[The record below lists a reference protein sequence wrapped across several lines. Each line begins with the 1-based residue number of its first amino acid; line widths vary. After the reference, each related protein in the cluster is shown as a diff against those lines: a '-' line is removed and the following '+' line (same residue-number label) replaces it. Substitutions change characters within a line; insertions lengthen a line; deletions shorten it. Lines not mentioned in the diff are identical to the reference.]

1 MIDIKDKK
9 QCSGCSACAN
19 ICNQKCIKMIADD
32 EGFLYPKVELD
43 KCINCNL
50 CEDVCPIHKKKITL
64 DKTTLAYAAKN
75 KIESIHKDSSS
86 GGIFTLLAEFVLK
99 QGGIVFGAAFDEH
112 FKIKHVAVET
122 IGDLYKLR
130 GSKYTQSIVGHTYV
144 EARKNLKEGRL
155 VLYTGTPCQ
164 IAGLKAYLK
173 KDYPN
178 LFTQDLICH
187 GVPSPAIWKKY
198 IEYRE
203 TISQEKVHHINF
215 RNKDNGWKE
224 YEIVFSFEKN
234 RYQVAYSKDIYMKA
248 FLKNLCLRPSCY
260 DCRFKGLIRD
270 SDITLADF
278 WGIEN
283 ILPEMDDNKGTS
295 LVLIH
300 SNKGKQLFEKIKAD
314 CLFQEVDVSRAIA
327 ENPSAI
333 QSSYENKNR
342 KAFMKDIQRKSLE
355 KVVHKYT
362 KKSFIS
368 KVKNKIRRILK
379 WGN

>member
-112 FKIKHVAVET
+112 FNVKHVAVET

-144 EARKNLKEGRL
+144 EARKNLK
-155 VLYTGTPCQ
+155 
-164 IAGLKAYLK
+164 
-173 KDYPN
+173 
-178 LFTQDLICH
+178 
-187 GVPSPAIWKKY
+187 
-198 IEYRE
+198 
-203 TISQEKVHHINF
+203 
-215 RNKDNGWKE
+215 
-224 YEIVFSFEKN
+224 
-234 RYQVAYSKDIYMKA
+234 
-248 FLKNLCLRPSCY
+248 
-260 DCRFKGLIRD
+260 
-270 SDITLADF
+270 
-278 WGIEN
+278 
-283 ILPEMDDNKGTS
+283 
-295 LVLIH
+295 
-300 SNKGKQLFEKIKAD
+300 
-314 CLFQEVDVSRAIA
+314 
-327 ENPSAI
+327 
-333 QSSYENKNR
+333 
-342 KAFMKDIQRKSLE
+342 
-355 KVVHKYT
+355 
-362 KKSFIS
+362 
-368 KVKNKIRRILK
+368 
-379 WGN
+379 